1 MNPRILVIGV
11 LIILCLTT
19 LAGVFVQ
26 SRELGSLRAD
36 QQRQLASATRVRNQ
50 SLPTAGEAQ
59 SEESSASHSD
69 PSPTLL
75 ELLQLRS
82 QVGQLLNQKRELT
95 SARAENERLHAQLA
109 TRSTNSPAGTTLPA
123 GYIRRSQAQ
132 WAGMNT
138 PENTMQSLLWA
149 VQNRDPTNFL
159 KLFTPESR
167 QKLLREAGDA
177 PDKVF
182 GEMSTIP
189 GLRVVSQQPLP
200 DGSVEL
206 QVEIMP
212 GQPLPGGIHFRQM
225 GGEWKMDI
233 F

>member
-19 LAGVFVQ
+19 LAGVYVQ
-26 SRELGSLRAD
+26 SRQIGSLRAD
-36 QQRQLASATRVRNQ
+36 QQRQLALAPPASNQ
-50 SLPTAGEAQ
+50 SSHKTAEVQ
-59 SEESSASHSD
+59 SENPSVSRSTPSSI
-69 PSPTLL
+69 LL

-82 QVGQLLNQKRELT
+82 QVGQLMNQKRELT
-95 SARAENERLHAQLA
+95 SAGAENERLHTQLA
-109 TRSTNSPAGTTLPA
+109 TRSTNSPAGSTLPV

-138 PENTMQSLLWA
+138 PENTMQSILWA

-159 KLFTPESR
+159 QLLTQESR
-167 QKLLREAGDA
+167 QKLLKNAGDA
-177 PDKVF
+177 PEKVF
-182 GEMSTIP
+182 EEMSGIP
-189 GLRVVSQQPLP
+189 GLRVVSQRPLP

-206 QVEIMP
+206 QVEVMP
-212 GQPLPGGIHFRQM
+212 GQSLSGGIHFRQI

>member
-50 SLPTAGEAQ
+50 SLPTAGGGQAEETATST
-59 SEESSASHSD
+59 SE
-69 PSPTLL
+69 PF
-75 ELLQLRS
+75 QLRS